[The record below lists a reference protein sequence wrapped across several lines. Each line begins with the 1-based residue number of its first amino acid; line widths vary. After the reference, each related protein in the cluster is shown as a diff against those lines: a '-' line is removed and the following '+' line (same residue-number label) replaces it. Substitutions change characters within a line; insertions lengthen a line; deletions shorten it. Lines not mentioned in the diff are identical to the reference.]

1 MIKYRLKKNLP
12 CAKAGE
18 IFREDF
24 DKNDNN
30 NVYLYQESY
39 GIKQHKICL
48 EDIDNFDE
56 WFEEVEKP
64 KTFEVPDEYYIPIIY
79 ADKIGITTSKI
90 SNDTVVHQPLYLN
103 SSSVGLAF
111 ETEEEAEKY
120 IKYLKVKAII
130 KEDTKGFKPDWK
142 NSNEAKYYG
151 VWNFDR
157 EKTEYFAWDMYKSSD
172 IFFKSIA
179 DIEESF
185 KKHPEEWRVY
195 LTYEQ

>member
-1 MIKYRLKKNLP
+1 MMKYRLKKDLP
-12 CAKAGE
+12 CAKVGE
-18 IFREDF
+18 IFRQDF
-24 DKNDNN
+24 DENN
-30 NVYLYQESY
+30 IVYMFQESY

-157 EKTEYFAWDMYKSSD
+157 EKTEYFAWDVYKSSD